1 MYQITGI
8 RIPFVNMIDVQLTVN
23 FNLLYACIQTID
35 IMRKSIYLFYLLTL
49 HVFIERGSMEISL
62 IYCYKYFVIL
72 KKFKHFTYLPV
83 FFPKFQNTTRDSKMR
98 KIC

>member
-35 IMRKSIYLFYLLTL
+35 IMRKSIYLFKPA
-49 HVFIERGSMEISL
+49 HSSRVHREGING
-62 IYCYKYFVIL
+62 
-72 KKFKHFTYLPV
+72 
-83 FFPKFQNTTRDSKMR
+83 D
-98 KIC
+98 